1 MNAKIL
7 TTTTVNLGFA
17 TGLPSYTFNSVSRG
31 SSLTKAWANG
41 CKSYSNSSA

>member
-7 TTTTVNLGFA
+7 ATTTVNLGSTA
-17 TGLPSYTFNSVSRG
+17 GLPSYTFNSVSRG
-31 SSLTKAWANG
+31 SSLTKAWANS